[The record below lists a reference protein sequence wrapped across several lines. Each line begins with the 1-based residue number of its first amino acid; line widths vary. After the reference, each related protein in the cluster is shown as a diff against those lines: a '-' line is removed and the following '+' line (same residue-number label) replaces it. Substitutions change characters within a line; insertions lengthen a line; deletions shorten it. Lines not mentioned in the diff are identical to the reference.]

1 MILAVLT
8 NKKVSASLRICSV
21 VILCFCTGCNTDPA
35 KYKNEADER
44 VYGIIEKKWTDE
56 IGTQTNYR
64 ISDVTP
70 GPNDIQIQRVMP
82 PDGILT
88 LPQAVAIATAHNRQ
102 YQLEKEAL
110 YVMALDLRLARH
122 EFEPWFF
129 GIGSG
134 GYATTDGD
142 DGVGAAANVG
152 LNQLLATGA
161 RISTQVA
168 INWVRILT
176 GDLEGGLLTS
186 VLSANVTQ
194 PLLRGSNRRVVKENL
209 TQSERNT
216 LYQIRLF
223 NRFRKT
229 FVVEVISQYYM
240 VLQLFDAVK
249 NADNNY
255 NTLFDVYSKVEKLAD
270 AGRLSRIELDRV
282 RQEKF
287 QAKDTLVQAQKEY
300 AQALDEFKFW
310 QLSLP
315 ANAQFQLDVNEL
327 EVFRSIDL
335 SKPDFSE
342 ADAIE
347 TALQARLDLA
357 NRLDAVADARRKVLV
372 AADSLRA
379 ELNLTAGASLPSR
392 ELSTSEAK
400 ALDDMFMAALELHLP
415 LDRVAEQNVYRKA
428 LIILNQRKR
437 DREEASDLVALQIRQ
452 AYRDLTEAAE
462 RHRIQLESLQLAKKR
477 FDDTMLLMQYGR
489 ASSRRVLNAQNDL
502 FDAKNAATEALIA
515 HAVAMLNFYCDTGV
529 LQVRPDGMWTSKMIA
544 DEPTETDEL
553 QITQEM
559 TELQTEP
566 IQPDVEEVPEQPVP
580 QIEPEPIEQPAQI
593 TPSNAEEY
601 ISQWMNKA
609 QAENGRK

>member
-1 MILAVLT
+1 MIFAVLT
-8 NKKVSASLRICSV
+8 EKRVSFVLLVCSLVAVCA
-21 VILCFCTGCNTDPA
+21 LTGCTSDTYE
-35 KYKNEADER
+35 YKAEADEK
-44 VYGIIEKKWTDE
+44 VYGIIEQKWSGDLPSPA
-56 IGTQTNYR
+56 NYR

-70 GPNDIQIQRVMP
+70 GPNDIQIERVVP
-82 PDGILT
+82 PDGVLT
-88 LPQAVAIATAHNRQ
+88 LPHAVALATAHNRQ

-142 DGVGAAANVG
+142 DGVGVAADFG
-152 LNQLLATGA
+152 FNQLLATGA

-194 PLLRGSNRRVVKENL
+194 PLLRGSDRRVVLENL
-209 TQSERNT
+209 TQAERDT

-249 NADNNY
+249 NAEEYYESLVDLY
-255 NTLFDVYSKVEKLAD
+255 QQAEKLAG
-270 AGRLSRIELDRV
+270 AGRLTRLELDRI
-282 RQEKF
+282 RQEELE
-287 QAKDTLVQAQKEY
+287 ANYIRIQAQKEY
-300 AQALDEFKFW
+300 KHALDEFKIT
-310 QLSLP
+310 LSMP
-315 ANAQFQLDVNEL
+315 ATAELRLDETEL
-327 EVFRSIDL
+327 EALR
-335 SKPDFSE
+335 KAPMTEPDFTE

-357 NRLDAVADARRKVLV
+357 NSLDAVADARRKVLV
-372 AADSLRA
+372 AADSLGA
-379 ELNLTAGASLPSR
+379 ELNLTASANLPSR

-428 LIILNQRKR
+428 LITLNQCKR
-437 DREEASDLVALQIRQ
+437 AKAEAADLVALDIRRD
-452 AYRDLTEAAE
+452 YRDLIAASE
-462 RHRIQLESLQLAKKR
+462 RYGIESEELRLARKR
-477 FDDTMLLMQYGR
+477 FENSSLLLRYGR
-489 ASSRRVLNAQNDL
+489 TSSRRVLNAQDDL
-502 FDAKNAATEALIA
+502 YDAQNAATEALVNFTIA
-515 HAVAMLNFYCDTGV
+515 TLNFYRDTGI
-529 LQVRPDGMWTSKMIA
+529 LQVRPDGMWTGA
-544 DEPTETDEL
+544 QAVGEPTAQEEL
-553 QITQEM
+553 PVTQKM
-559 TELQTEP
+559 PELQTELVA
-566 IQPDVEEVPEQPVP
+566 PDAQDVF
-580 QIEPEPIEQPAQI
+580 EQPAPQIKPEPVAQPTQI
-593 TPSNAEEY
+593 TPINAEEY
-601 ISQWMNKA
+601 ITQWM
-609 QAENGRK
+609 RKEHRQNSSQ